1 MNKLIKQLLENLFDD
16 YDDILQDTE
25 EDVITSRTLKY
36 DAERAKK
43 MGS

>member
-25 EDVITSRTLKY
+25 EDVITSITLKY